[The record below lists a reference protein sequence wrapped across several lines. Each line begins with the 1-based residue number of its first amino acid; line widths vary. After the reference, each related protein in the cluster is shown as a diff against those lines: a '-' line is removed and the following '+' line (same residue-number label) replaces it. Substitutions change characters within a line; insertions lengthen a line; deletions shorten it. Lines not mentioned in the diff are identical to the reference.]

1 MKWLNEKEKKAE
13 DYKRK
18 LKAEKARQEKQKK
31 EIEKKEYEEY
41 LRLKK
46 KFETE

>member
-31 EIEKKEYEEY
+31 EIEKRNMKSI
-41 LRLKK
+41 LD
-46 KFETE
+46 